1 MSQVQRHRLHLG
13 GCISS
18 QLRGCGQPCSPV
30 ASCCAHHWM
39 VDLSPNPCLIAWQE
53 RSDFEPA
60 LGQGPGQKPGL
71 NRWTL
76 LQQAQLC
83 ASAIACA
90 AATAK

>member
-1 MSQVQRHRLHLG
+1 
-13 GCISS
+13 
-18 QLRGCGQPCSPV
+18 
-30 ASCCAHHWM
+30 M

-71 NRWTL
+71 NRWIL